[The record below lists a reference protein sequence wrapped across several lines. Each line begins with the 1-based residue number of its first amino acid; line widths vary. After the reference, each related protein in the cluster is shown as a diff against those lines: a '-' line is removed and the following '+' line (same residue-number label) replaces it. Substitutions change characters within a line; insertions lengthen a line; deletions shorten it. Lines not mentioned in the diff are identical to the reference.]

1 MLHGT
6 LTVNGHRKLRCEDIK
21 DTALVPLTLGRTT
34 VFYDGGC
41 PLCRREIA
49 HYRRLDGAERI
60 EWMDITRDDSLLR
73 SLGIP
78 FGKAMERL
86 HVLQPDGEVAT
97 GVQAFAVIWD
107 ELPRYRRLARALRS
121 LRLSPVLERLYGRFA
136 RWRFRQRC
144 AEGACGISADIPAGD
159 RRRDS

>member
-1 MLHGT
+1 M
-6 LTVNGHRKLRCEDIK
+6 
-21 DTALVPLTLGRTT
+21 AQLVPGRTT

-41 PLCRREIA
+41 PLCRREIG

-78 FGKAMERL
+78 FDTAMERL
-86 HVLQPDGEVAT
+86 HVLRPDGKVAT
-97 GVQAFAVIWD
+97 GVHAFAVIWD
-107 ELPRYRRLARALRS
+107 ELPRYRTLARLLRS
-121 LRLSPVLERLYGRFA
+121 LRLLPVLERLYGRFT
-136 RWRFRQRC
+136 RWRLRQRC
-144 AEGACGISADIPAGD
+144 AEGACGMSADIPADIPAGD